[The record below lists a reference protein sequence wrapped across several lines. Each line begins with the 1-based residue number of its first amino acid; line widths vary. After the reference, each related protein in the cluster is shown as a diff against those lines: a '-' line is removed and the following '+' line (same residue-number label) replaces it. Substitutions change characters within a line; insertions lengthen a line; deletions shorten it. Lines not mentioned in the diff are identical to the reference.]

1 MRVVGYVREAAAE
14 GDGEPAFTQG
24 ERLRAWSRESG
35 HRLVAVFQDTRQ
47 PGVELGWDGYRAML
61 DLVDGDRVDAVLVS
75 SLAALSPD
83 LITQEA
89 LVWDLRNRGVAVV
102 SGDPADAAA
111 LTLPDPARRL
121 VRDVLERAG
130 EVDRLFA
137 GVPAVPEP
145 GAPQPSSDEED
156 ESDEVIVELI
166 PADREGRAE
175 RG

>member
-111 LTLPDPARRL
+111 LTLPRPARPP
-121 VRDVLERAG
+121 VRDVLGLALLHIWRRRRIERCTCRSRRMPYHHG
-130 EVDRLFA
+130 RFRLTL
-137 GVPAVPEP
+137 
-145 GAPQPSSDEED
+145 Q
-156 ESDEVIVELI
+156 L
-166 PADREGRAE
+166 R
-175 RG
+175 